1 MISTN
6 SAIMY
11 FFGVFR
17 LYISILFLY
26 MSSEYHKLTGLIA
39 EGLKAGKPGCL
50 FTYVSENNQSRQP
63 FSWQLY
69 FSVLQ
74 DYERFMKCSQKLV
87 FIKID

>member
-39 EGLKAGKPGCL
+39 EGLKAGNQTIKAGNL
-50 FTYVSENNQSRQP
+50 FLGNYT
-63 FSWQLY
+63 
-69 FSVLQ
+69 
-74 DYERFMKCSQKLV
+74 LV
-87 FIKID
+87 CCRIMNDL